1 VLEIL
6 FFLVLLHVSANNH
19 IFPQSNTLPRTPLH
33 VTQNMVDAIA
43 FHFTS
48 SADLS
53 AGSTAR
59 QECEQMLEMASEQI
73 AASTSMLDD
82 VADLGKFDQGKVM
95 HTHLEV
101 FSLEK
106 LGKKI
111 LQEVPDASTNVE
123 VVLELGPR
131 IEGSFSWTDGPEL
144 AMTDPAV
151 LRRVLKLLVANAVD
165 NTERGEVTL
174 KIGYNQQKRL
184 TFVVEDTG
192 TGLVMAP
199 GAADGDLPT
208 IFNQYHQDILPNDTV
223 DFDEA
228 LGLRERIEKQIA
240 SHKKIGLGNGL
251 SLSYHLIQALGGEL
265 RCSSTMGEGTRFWF
279 SLPQQVTFNTT
290 TLTNHPLVTTTTRK
304 DKSLTTQP
312 DGMSPEEV
320 SNARY
325 ISNSDATV
333 ISIENEVHSDCK
345 RSKVNV
351 FEIPKDEIPTVDM
364 SRLAEC
370 GIKSQVPPSI
380 LVVEDT
386 KTCAKMLCM
395 ILRKFNCSSKWVEN
409 GQLAV
414 DILRT
419 SAPGTYDLILMDL
432 RMPVMDGLEATNILK
447 SELHIQTPV
456 VALTGDYNEETRD
469 ECEKL
474 GFDAFQGKPMKRDVL
489 KEIIKQFT
497 GFEVK

>member
-1 VLEIL
+1 M
-6 FFLVLLHVSANNH
+6 SANNH
-19 IFPQSNTLPRTPLH
+19 LFPQSNPLPRTPLH

-53 AGSTAR
+53 AGSPAR
-59 QECEQMLEMASEQI
+59 QECEEMLGMASEQI
-73 AASTSMLDD
+73 ASSTSMLDD
-82 VADLGKFDQGKVM
+82 VADLGKFDQGKVL
-95 HTHLEV
+95 HTHPEV

-106 LGKKI
+106 VGKEI
-111 LQEVPDASTNVE
+111 LQEVPDANTNVE
-123 VVLELGPR
+123 VVLELGPNT
-131 IEGSFSWTDGPEL
+131 EGSLSLTGGPEL

-151 LRRVLKLLVANAVD
+151 LRRVLKLLLANAVD
-165 NTERGEVTL
+165 NTEQGEVTL
-174 KIGYNQQKRL
+174 KIGYNRQKRL

-192 TGLVMAP
+192 TGLAMAP
-199 GAADGDLPT
+199 DAADGDLPT
-208 IFNQYHQDILPNDTV
+208 VFNRYHQEILPDETV
-223 DFDEA
+223 DLDEA
-228 LGLRERIEKQIA
+228 LGLRERIEKQIS

-251 SLSYHLIQALGGEL
+251 SLSYHLVQALGGEL

-279 SLPQQVTFNTT
+279 SLPRQVTFNTT
-290 TLTNHPLVTTTTRK
+290 IPTNHPLVRTTTRK

-312 DGMSPEEV
+312 DEMSPEEV
-320 SNARY
+320 SY

-333 ISIENEVHSDCK
+333 ISIEDEVHYDYS
-345 RSKVNV
+345 SSNV
-351 FEIPKDEIPTVDM
+351 FEIPKDEIPTVNM
-364 SRLAEC
+364 SSLAEC
-370 GIKSQVPPSI
+370 GIKSQVAPSI

-395 ILRKFNCSSKWVEN
+395 TLRKFNCSSKWVEN

-432 RMPVMDGLEATNILK
+432 RMPVMDGLESTKIIK
-447 SELHIQTPV
+447 SELNIQTPV
-456 VALTGDYNEETRD
+456 VALTGDYNEETKN

-474 GFDAFQGKPMKRDVL
+474 GFDAFQAKPMKRDVL

-497 GFEVK
+497 GYEVK

>member
-1 VLEIL
+1 
-6 FFLVLLHVSANNH
+6 
-19 IFPQSNTLPRTPLH
+19 
-33 VTQNMVDAIA
+33 MVDAIA

-59 QECEQMLEMASEQI
+59 QECEQMLGMASEQI

-82 VADLGKFDQGKVM
+82 VADLGRFDQGKVM
-95 HTHLEV
+95 HTHPEV

-106 LGKKI
+106 LGKRV
-111 LQEVPDASTNVE
+111 LQEVPDASANVE

-131 IEGSFSWTDGPEL
+131 TEGSFSMTDGPEL

-151 LRRVLKLLVANAVD
+151 LRRVLKLLLANAVD

-174 KIGYNQQKRL
+174 KIGYNRQKRL

-192 TGLVMAP
+192 TGLLMAP

-208 IFNQYHQDILPNDTV
+208 IFNQYHQELLPDDIV
-223 DFDEA
+223 DLDEA

-251 SLSYHLIQALGGEL
+251 SLSYHLVQALGGEL

-279 SLPQQVTFNTT
+279 SLPRQVTFNTT
-290 TLTNHPLVTTTTRK
+290 IPTKHPLVTTTTRK
-304 DKSLTTQP
+304 DNSLIAQP
-312 DGMSPEEV
+312 DEMSPEEV
-320 SNARY
+320 PNACN
-325 ISNSDATV
+325 ISNSD
-333 ISIENEVHSDCK
+333 EVHYDYS
-345 RSKVNV
+345 SSNV
-351 FEIPKDEIPTVDM
+351 FEIPKDEILAVDM
-364 SRLAEC
+364 SSLAEC

-395 ILRKFNCSSKWVEN
+395 TLRKFNCSSKWVEN

-432 RMPVMDGLEATNILK
+432 RMPVMDGLEATKIIK
-447 SELHIQTPV
+447 SELNIQTPL

-474 GFDAFQGKPMKRDVL
+474 GFDAFQGKPMKRDIL
-489 KEIIKQFT
+489 KGIIKQFT
-497 GFEVK
+497 GYEVK